1 MINTILKIT
10 LLVTQLSQAF
20 FIPEKRGF
28 GDAEISADSKNITG
42 LVYTGGEYLL
52 NISNS
57 STGNTT
63 VYAPYVNTTNV
74 TIPELANAT
83 SQFNATGSSSEL
95 TDIVVTVGKD
105 SLERAGFY
113 YALSFPNQTVV
124 VTENTTK
131 GLLVASNTNSTGRG
145 GLVVDNEGIIYSGL
159 TYPYSVLGAI
169 DVDGKVTYF
178 FEPSLPTLAKAAA
191 EYFKNNSASAIN
203 SNLTSSSQ
211 VPIVNGSKLSK
222 KSKFSSK
229 AAQLPTIGDVTVV
242 NITSPKE
249 IAQYVNNSRNSSS
262 EAWTILASN
271 NLTFIPPNVAGSTDS
286 HVIGAGILSPVQA
299 SVLASIAKAAGA
311 GFLVP
316 IVNALG

>member
-1 MINTILKIT
+1 MINTILKVA

-63 VYAPYVNTTNV
+63 VYAPYLNTTNV
-74 TIPELANAT
+74 TISELANAT

-105 SLERAGFY
+105 SLERAAFY

-124 VTENTTK
+124 VAENTTK
-131 GLLVASNTNSTGRG
+131 GLLVANNTNSTGRG

-159 TYPYSVLGAI
+159 TYPYSVLGA
-169 DVDGKVTYF
+169 VDAEGKVTYF
-178 FEPSLPTLAKAAA
+178 FEPSLPTLAKVAA
-191 EYFKNNSASAIN
+191 EYFKNNSASVIN
-203 SNLTSSSQ
+203 SNLTTSSQ
-211 VPIVNGSKLSK
+211 VPIVNGSTSSE

-229 AAQLPTIGDVTVV
+229 AALPTIGDVTVV
-242 NITSPKE
+242 NITSTKE
-249 IAQYVNNSRNSSS
+249 IAQYVKNSTNSSS
-262 EAWTILASN
+262 DSWTILASN

-299 SVLASIAKAAGA
+299 SVLASVAKAAGA
-311 GFLVP
+311 SFLVP